1 VPVAFG
7 DDFGDDLAV
16 ALDIASE
23 IREGRIAAQQLAVMH
38 AHDAAVEG
46 IVAPPHGL
54 GADMI
59 SSL

>member
-1 VPVAFG
+1 M
-7 DDFGDDLAV
+7 
-16 ALDIASE
+16 
-23 IREGRIAAQQLAVMH
+23 REGRIAAQQLAVMH